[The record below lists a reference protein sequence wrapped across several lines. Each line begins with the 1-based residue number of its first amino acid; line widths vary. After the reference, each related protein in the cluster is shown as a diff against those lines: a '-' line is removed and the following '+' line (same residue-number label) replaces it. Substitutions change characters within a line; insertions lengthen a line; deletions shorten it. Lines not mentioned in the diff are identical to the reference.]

1 MERLTQRAMAVWAY
15 YHEQGIMLRWGS
27 NVAFELKQFVTRGK
41 CDDTDHLSLVVD
53 RIENCMQAEIDIQ
66 LLGVDK

>member
-1 MERLTQRAMAVWAY
+1 MERLTQRAMTVWAY

-41 CDDTDHLSLVVD
+41 CNDHIHMDLVLD

-66 LLGVDK
+66 LLGVSK